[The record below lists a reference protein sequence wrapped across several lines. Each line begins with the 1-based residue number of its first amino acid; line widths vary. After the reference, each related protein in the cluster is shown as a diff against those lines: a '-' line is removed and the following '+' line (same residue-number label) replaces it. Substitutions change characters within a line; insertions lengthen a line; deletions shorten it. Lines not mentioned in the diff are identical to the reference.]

1 MVSKV
6 YNGFVVVV
14 EAVQQTPYV
23 STRNP
28 LVIIGAYSNRE
39 WVTSLYSTVQ
49 FHTDEDA
56 EDTTSDLIGLFATI
70 AKKIVL
76 PKKVAAH
83 AKFELNGSN
92 AVTKR

>member
-1 MVSKV
+1 MALCCTNADTTVS
-6 YNGFVVVV
+6 YPG
-14 EAVQQTPYV
+14 
-23 STRNP
+23 
-28 LVIIGAYSNRE
+28 
-39 WVTSLYSTVQ
+39 
-49 FHTDEDA
+49 DA

-92 AVTKR
+92 AVTKC